1 MSVLTSETSQES
13 SKTPP
18 HVGKG
23 GFSGQRTQLCFFEA
37 LGGAAFEPATGGC
50 FVDLKIWRS
59 EDRSFDLRHRGL
71 FQMCNGGLGNSELE
85 ELEDFSTF

>member
-1 MSVLTSETSQES
+1 MPNIPSDVFFSISQTSQES
-13 SKTPP
+13 SNP

-50 FVDLKIWRS
+50 FVVISRGYLV
-59 EDRSFDLRHRGL
+59 SFDR
-71 FQMCNGGLGNSELE
+71 
-85 ELEDFSTF
+85 